1 MRILVVEDEQKVAN
15 ALREGLQGERYD
27 VVVERTGEGA
37 FFRMTTEQFD
47 AILLDLTLPGRDGIE
62 ILKAM
67 RDRGMKTPVLV
78 LTARDTVQDRI
89 VGLDS
94 GADDYLIKP
103 FAFAELLARIRALVR
118 RGRVAEAPRLAAGD
132 LEVELIT
139 RKVTRGGQPIEL
151 TVREF
156 ELLEYLLRHQGQV
169 VSRELLARDVWKE
182 TARTTPL
189 DNVIDV
195 HIARLRRKV
204 DADQPSQADSHR
216 ARRRIHAPRGRAV
229 TRWWRSHSV
238 RVRLTLWYVAA
249 MVVVLGVYAALVFV
263 FVSRNASAALDSR
276 LRGDFQWASAM
287 IDQTPEGGITWYEM
301 EELTEEERPW
311 LQVWSVDGQRAV
323 SELRGA
329 AASAAR
335 KPASSPSVRTTVSSP
350 SRPPTRRCAC

>member
-15 ALREGLQGERYD
+15 ALREGLQGERYE

-62 ILKAM
+62 ILKAI

-89 VGLDS
+89 IGLDS

-103 FAFAELLARIRALVR
+103 FAFVELLARIRALVR
-118 RGRVAEAPRLAAGD
+118 RGRVTEAPRLATGD

-139 RKVTRGGQPIEL
+139 RKVTRGGQLIEL

-204 DADQPSQADSHR
+204 DA
-216 ARRRIHAPRGRAV
+216 
-229 TRWWRSHSV
+229 
-238 RVRLTLWYVAA
+238 
-249 MVVVLGVYAALVFV
+249 
-263 FVSRNASAALDSR
+263 
-276 LRGDFQWASAM
+276 
-287 IDQTPEGGITWYEM
+287 
-301 EELTEEERPW
+301 ERPSK
-311 LQVWSVDGQRAV
+311 LIHTVRGVGFM
-323 SELRGA
+323 LREGE
-329 AASAAR
+329 
-335 KPASSPSVRTTVSSP
+335 P
-350 SRPPTRRCAC
+350 